1 MKILMLIALC
11 VSLSVATLAQNSGQS
26 TSQSGS
32 QATQGSQSQGS
43 QSQGSQ
49 AQTSTSTSTSGSQNM
64 SGTVS
69 HDRKSFTND
78 KNNKQYRVDNPDALQ
93 GQADQHVARI
103 VHVDPDSNVIHI
115 IQVEPQQ

>member
-49 AQTSTSTSTSGSQNM
+49 DQTSTSTSGSQNM

-69 HDRKSFTND
+69 HDRKNFTND

-93 GQADQHVARI
+93 GQADQHVALI

>member
-49 AQTSTSTSTSGSQNM
+49 DQTSTSTSGSQNM

-93 GQADQHVARI
+93 GQADQHVALI